1 MCQDNKLIKLKDLH
15 NIHAGKDIYVIGA
28 GPSCDYIKPSFFDNK
43 ITVGINQVYKK
54 YNTTYIVKKDHNL
67 LQQTLEDYQGIVLV
81 SKKHGGGSNKEID
94 VSKYINTNKL
104 CVFDHLLNGEN
115 FMDLS
120 VFDTENNLCISY
132 STCTTAIHFAYYLG
146 AKNILLVGLDHG
158 LLNDKMTFDQYYTN
172 IKETPWKDWDEYKN
186 WAKTLD
192 NNTIKICEKIRS
204 LDVNVHSINPFINFR
219 LENHKYE

>member
-1 MCQDNKLIKLKDLH
+1 MPDNKLIKLKDLH

-43 ITVGINQVYKK
+43 ITVGINQVHKK

-67 LQQTLEDYQGIVLV
+67 LQQTLDDYQGITLV
-81 SKKHGGGSNKEID
+81 SKQHGASNEEIN
-94 VSKYINTNKL
+94 VCKYRNTDRL
-104 CVFDHLLNGEN
+104 CVFNHLLNETVN
-115 FMDLS
+115 MNLS
-120 VFDTENNLCISY
+120 VFDTEDYLCVSY

-158 LLNDKMTFDQYYTN
+158 LLNDKMNFDQYYTD
-172 IKETPWKDWDEYKN
+172 IKETPWKDWGEYKN
-186 WAKTLD
+186 WTKTLD

-204 LDVNVHSINPFINFR
+204 LNVNVHSINPFINFR
-219 LENHKYE
+219 LENNKYE